1 MAYVR
6 QSEAG
11 AKAVMGSKMVLVET
25 CSEVEGSKRMTSPF
39 PFPSSSS
46 VCILVC
52 YEGKVLLTKRYI
64 AITHPGSYS

>member
-11 AKAVMGSKMVLVET
+11 AKAVMGSKMVLVDT

-39 PFPSSSS
+39 PFPCDSSA
-46 VCILVC
+46 CILVGR
-52 YEGKVLLTKRYI
+52 EDEVLLTKRYI